1 MQYKIDEIE
10 YVKANIIHGEK
21 ADINVQIQIKLKKN
35 IDTENLQVKLVSNL
49 KGYNQID
56 KR

>member
-10 YVKANIIHGEK
+10 YVKANIVHGAK
-21 ADINVQIQIKLKKN
+21 ADINVQIKIKLKKI